1 MAQRSGVTLL
11 PGNGDDTKKLILQAA
26 AYATGEGKCPE
37 VLEDYFNI
45 ENWGSPD
52 PAIGWLD
59 WPIGWRLQMQA
70 ARNVYT
76 AFHAYQRQADGERGE
91 WLGRN
96 PDMAKI
102 ITLVWE
108 MSGVMDTGDV
118 GEGEPTVS
126 DNGFFDSLPPDL
138 PPEAR
143 AAIEARQR
151 ADNR

>member
-37 VLEDYFNI
+37 PLEDYFNI

-102 ITLVWE
+102 ITLVWD

-118 GEGEPTVS
+118 GEGEPTVN
-126 DNGFFDSLPPDL
+126 DTLFDALPPDL